1 MAAQTLTDE
10 VVAAAQEEAWH
21 AEVDRQVA
29 AFGPI
34 GPERR
39 EPGSRGPALH
49 WRPPGVPCSRATF
62 ASLNAPTHATS
73 ARPSPWSLAGF
84 V

>member
-1 MAAQTLTDE
+1 MISMAAQTLTDE

-34 GPERR
+34 GPERLAAIGR
-39 EPGSRGPALH
+39 LLSPRCAEGRTALVPPA
-49 WRPPGVPCSRATF
+49 RTA
-62 ASLNAPTHATS
+62 
-73 ARPSPWSLAGF
+73 
-84 V
+84 